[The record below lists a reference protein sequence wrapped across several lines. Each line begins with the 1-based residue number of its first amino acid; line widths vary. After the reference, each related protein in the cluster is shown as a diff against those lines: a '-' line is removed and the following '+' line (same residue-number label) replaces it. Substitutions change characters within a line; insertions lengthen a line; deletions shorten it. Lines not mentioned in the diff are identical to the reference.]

1 MTNDTSNHRTRNRNI
16 LLAFLVVALLLAGG
30 VSFYASSQP
39 DGLNKVAADKGF
51 DVNVRD
57 HDLSGSPFAGY
68 GTAGVDNPRLSK
80 GLSGV
85 IGVGITLLL
94 GAGLFLVVRRR
105 GSGGDGTAAG
115 SADSRPGQATGT

>member
-68 GTAGVDNPRLSK
+68 GTTAWTTRACPR
-80 GLSGV
+80 GC
-85 IGVGITLLL
+85 
-94 GAGLFLVVRRR
+94 
-105 GSGGDGTAAG
+105 
-115 SADSRPGQATGT
+115 PG